1 MRFRA
6 QGQAEESV
14 GIDLTPLIDV
24 VFLLLIFFMVSSTFR
39 EETVLAVDLPEA
51 HSGDALRQPP
61 PVEIVVTASGDYFI
75 NGTALGPAG
84 VESLLEALRGVA
96 AGMQTPPRLLISADR
111 RASHESVV
119 RVMEAARRGGF
130 VNLGF
135 TAARE

>member
-6 QGQAEESV
+6 ETTADESPGV
-14 GIDLTPLIDV
+14 DLTPLIDV

-39 EETVLAVDLPEA
+39 EETVLAVDLPKA
-51 HSGDALRQPP
+51 NSGAALNQPP
-61 PVEIVVTASGDYFI
+61 PVEIVVTANGEYFVK
-75 NGTALGPAG
+75 GSALGPAD
-84 VESLLEALRGVA
+84 VDTLLEALRA
-96 AGMQTPPRLLISADR
+96 AAAQVDEPPRLLVSADR
-111 RASHESVV
+111 LASHESVI